1 MFSFIDVWAYLF
13 YFFIVGVVTFAYYVR
28 YHSRSNKRIIDDF
41 FKYTKRGRKRIP
53 IFGEH
58 VLSFFGLQL
67 FAPAFVLFS
76 GLPFYESIGIYLL
89 VTLGIFYAYSYT
101 VENRKK
107 NRHNGIE
114 IGYEYPHPTNF
125 TGKKVSNVGEDEER
139 IQSVV
144 YTGSKGVYDLQ
155 LLSQPN
161 PHIMIIGESG
171 VGKSTTQETL
181 LIRANEKFDIP
192 FLILDWSGSYK
203 SLGAYVNMWHLPDNM
218 RINPFSL
225 RGMKPERRAGIAA
238 EVLQI
243 SLELTPM
250 QAQRVRD
257 LLNEMYKGSSEPTV
271 KELYEIVLQEAEEE
285 KYKEMKLQLRYI
297 ANKLSQAFEVF
308 GEEPE
313 AFWKNYDETCSI
325 VELEGLTDAEKTLV
339 TLALIQRI
347 TEEFTDGRKGK
358 KRLNIALD
366 DAYKAIANYYE
377 KETPIAKIV
386 REGRKYGFA
395 MVISTQLLKDMPESI
410 VSNTAMKFIHAYHDP
425 YNIERVYKM
434 LNMSQLEKD
443 ILYRMPT
450 GSCFF
455 FDLEAIQKG
464 KVSPAFLQVDVVT
477 EKEKKALKDRIKQ
490 VEIEKINEKAPIIKQ
505 KNLYDM
511 TIGMDIPDVSVWRF
525 LLALKETEQNV
536 TNANKLLMEKGWI
549 KSKGT
554 LYGSTKRPSILERA
568 ISDKY
573 FTKEGRFTDKAIN
586 ILNPDRMVDAQGIH
600 KGAELHKSMMKLT
613 IKMIQK
619 KGNYA
624 FVPKEKDSFD
634 VGEIEPD
641 KKIKGWWNYKGMVI
655 YEIQTNAREEGIKKC
670 IEKSKKYKAKLI
682 IITQDEKIEKEIK
695 EMVKEEAEVRNIGKE
710 L

>member
-1 MFSFIDVWAYLF
+1 MFSLIVVWAYLLYLFITGAATLAF
-13 YFFIVGVVTFAYYVR
+13 YAR

-41 FKYTKRGRKRIP
+41 FRYVKKGRKRAP
-53 IFGEH
+53 IFGERI
-58 VLSFFGLQL
+58 LSFFGLQL
-67 FAPAFVLFS
+67 LAPFFILLS
-76 GLPFYESIGIYLL
+76 GLPFYESLGVYLIF
-89 VTLGIFYAYSYT
+89 TLAIFYAYSYT

-107 NRHNGIE
+107 SRHNGIA
-114 IGYEYPHPTNF
+114 IGYEYPHPTNI
-125 TGKKVSNVGEDEER
+125 TADSISNVGDDEER

-144 YTGSKGVYDLQ
+144 NAGSKGVYDLQ
-155 LLSQPN
+155 LLTQPN

-181 LIRANEKFDIP
+181 LIRANEKFGIP
-192 FLILDWSGSYK
+192 FLIIDWSGSYK
-203 SLGAYVNMWHLPDNM
+203 SLGDYANIWHLPENM

-257 LLNEMYKGSSEPTV
+257 MLNEMYKGTSEPTV
-271 KELYEIVLQEAEEE
+271 RELYGMVMLEAEGE

-313 AFWKNYDETCSI
+313 EFWKSYDNTCSV

-339 TLALIQRI
+339 TLALVQRI

-366 DAYKAIANYYE
+366 DAYKAIADYHG

-386 REGRKYGFA
+386 REGRKYGFG
-395 MVISTQLLKDMPESI
+395 MVISTQMLKDMPESI

-425 YNIERVYKM
+425 YGIDRVYKM
-434 LNMSQLEKD
+434 LNMSHLEKE
-443 ILYRMPT
+443 ILYRMPV
-450 GSCFF
+450 GSCFL
-455 FDLEAIQKG
+455 FDMEAIQKG
-464 KVSPAFLQVDVVT
+464 KVSPAFIQVDSVAV
-477 EKEKKALKDRIKQ
+477 EEKKELKERIKKAR
-490 VEIEKINEKAPIIKQ
+490 IEKIEEKAPAAKQ
-505 KNLYDM
+505 RSLYDI
-511 TIGMDIPDVSVWRF
+511 TLGIDIPDVSVWRF
-525 LLALKETEQNV
+525 LLALRESGGNV
-536 TNANKLLMEKGWI
+536 TNAHKLLLEKGWV

-554 LYGSTKRPSILERA
+554 LYGSTKRPSLLERA
-568 ISDKY
+568 ASSGY
-573 FTKEGRFTDKAIN
+573 LSKEGRLTEKAMA
-586 ILNPDRMVDAQGIH
+586 ILDGERMVDAQGIY
-600 KGAELHKSMMKLT
+600 KGAELHKSMMKLA
-613 IKMIQK
+613 IRMIQE

-624 FVPKEKDSFD
+624 FVPVEKESFD

-641 KKIKGWWNYKGMVI
+641 RKIKGWWNYKGMAI
-655 YEIQTNAREEGIKKC
+655 YEIQTNAREEGIRKC
-670 IEKSKKYKAKLI
+670 MEKAKRYRARLV
-682 IITQDEKIEKEIK
+682 IITNDEKIEKEIK
-695 EMVKEEAEVRNIGKE
+695 EMAKDEAEVRKV
-710 L
+710 